1 MLLKWV
7 FPHFQKNLVT
17 YVTPSIYDSSFYCR
31 IRFYEV
37 VDMVFLNPLS
47 KQCTCSPNIGYF
59 WLYVTNATVTY
70 IMPFFKRLN
79 WNFYF
84 WMFWQFAR
92 LISNKNIHVCK
103 NNSKTYMKKISMMK
117 AKHIIIQKSCHCRPD
132 VHFQWER
139 LLCCMKIFCYLT
151 TVRPYIFFGFFIL
164 LFFKFILYNLGQLW
178 V

>member
-7 FPHFQKNLVT
+7 FPLSKKAWSHTLHPL
-17 YVTPSIYDSSFYCR
+17 YR
-31 IRFYEV
+31 IRLYEV
-37 VDMVFLNPLS
+37 ADMVFLNPLS

-70 IMPFFKRLN
+70 IMPFFKRVN

-103 NNSKTYMKKISMMK
+103 HNSKTYMKKISMIK
-117 AKHIIIQKSCHCRPD
+117 AKHTIIQKSCHCRPD
-132 VHFQWER
+132 VHFQGER
-139 LLCCMKIFCYLT
+139 LLCCLKIFCYLT